1 MIKITEKGFRA
12 MIKEI
17 EELKAQIE
25 KLRNANN
32 FLNDE
37 IKEYKEFQDFIT
49 GKK

>member
-1 MIKITEKGFRA
+1 MIKITEKGFRE

-25 KLRNANN
+25 KLRNALDFANN
-32 FLNDE
+32 E
-37 IKEYKEFQDFIT
+37 IKQYQEFQDFIT